1 MSHLL
6 EQWLLGSQ
14 AGSPTLG
21 PGPWGPAQRFVTPRV
36 RHSSGLW
43 GHFPLGGPRRPKRDS
58 PGWAPSKRVKELFS
72 PFFPGG
78 GHIGCLIFRA
88 GSTLGAK
95 MHGFRAGPQPR
106 AEEGVG
112 SWPPPASPLNQVSHK
127 RSPPSPLPLA
137 LSTAHQLILKNDPA
151 HGIELSSSG

>member
-1 MSHLL
+1 MATG
-6 EQWLLGSQ
+6 EPGRF
-14 AGSPTLG
+14 PD
-21 PGPWGPAQRFVTPRV
+21 PGPWALGSCSEVCDPKSKAFVWSLGPFST
-36 RHSSGLW
+36 
-43 GHFPLGGPRRPKRDS
+43 RRPSYTQQTCKRDS

-127 RSPPSPLPLA
+127 CSPPSPPPLA
-137 LSTAHQLILKNDPA
+137 LSTAHQLISKNDPE